1 MEVDSG
7 APVVASSETTI
18 GAAPQTI
25 WGVLVDVERWPTW
38 NPAVKMAHM
47 ADPLA
52 EGTSFRWKASS
63 LTISS
68 VFREVDPPRTLGWS
82 GQTLGI
88 PALHEYTIDPGPE
101 GTVVRSTESWGGL
114 LASLFPR
121 AMRRK
126 LQVSLDFGL
135 ECLRAEA
142 ERRDARGGL

>member
-7 APVVASSETTI
+7 APIVASSETTI

-25 WGVLVDVERWPTW
+25 WDVLVDVESWPTW
-38 NPAVKMAHM
+38 NSAVKMARM
-47 ADPLA
+47 AGPLA

-68 VFREVDPPRTLGWS
+68 VFREVNPPRILGWS

-88 PALHEYTIDPGPE
+88 PALHEYKIDAGPH

-114 LASLFPR
+114 LASLFPQ
-121 AMRRK
+121 AMRKK
-126 LQVSLDFGL
+126 LQLSLDFGL

-142 ERRDARGGL
+142 ERRDAQAES

>member
-7 APVVASSETTI
+7 APVVASSERTLD
-18 GAAPQTI
+18 ASPQTI
-25 WGVLVDVERWPTW
+25 WDVLIDVDRWPTW
-38 NPAVKMAHM
+38 NSAVKMARM
-47 ADPLA
+47 GGPLA

-68 VFREVDPPRTLGWS
+68 VFRAVDPPRTLGWS

-88 PALHEYTIDPGPE
+88 PALHVYTIDPGPQ

-121 AMRRK
+121 AMRKK
-126 LQVSLDFGL
+126 LQLSLDFGL
-135 ECLRAEA
+135 ECLRTEA
-142 ERRDARGGL
+142 ERRDAQDQP